1 MSMIKPIEVDW
12 QQETGRLHIRYEH
25 PDGRHTPAHTPT
37 PVHRESVPARAVLD
51 LDEDGRVLDADIK
64 GLTPTV
70 VRLLA
75 PYSSSSVTENSGP
88 GISLDADAAW
98 LWLHLRKGPRDRQL
112 RGDGHVLLGFRDGL
126 LAEVTLTLHDAGGR
140 TAEMRR

>member
-25 PDGRHTPAHTPT
+25 SDGRHTPT
-37 PVHRESVPARAVLD
+37 HRESVPVRAVLD
-51 LDEDGRVLDADIK
+51 LDGDGRVLDADVK

-70 VRLLA
+70 VQRLAL
-75 PYSSSSVTENSGP
+75 YSCSSVTENSGP

-112 RGDGHVLLGFRDGL
+112 RGDGHVLLDFRDGL
-126 LAEVTLTLHDAGGR
+126 LAEVTLTLHDAGSR
-140 TAEMRR
+140 TAEMRC

>member
-25 PDGRHTPAHTPT
+25 PDGRHTRTPA
-37 PVHRESVPARAVLD
+37 HRESVPARAVLD
-51 LDEDGRVLDADIK
+51 LDEDGRLLDADIK

-70 VRLLA
+70 VRRLA
-75 PYSSSSVTENSGP
+75 PYSCSSVTENSGP

-112 RGDGHVLLGFRDGL
+112 RGDAHVLLDFRDGL
-126 LAEVTLTLHDAGGR
+126 LAEVTLTLHEARGR
-140 TAEMRR
+140 TAEMSG